1 MKIICFFVVSLF
13 LMGLPVSGASEN
25 LISSNTECKVIA
37 LYNPV
42 LPGSTPVGYYVG
54 VNDSFIPGFCLFY
67 MTEKHLNNKGISNI
81 PLEIESLKG
90 KKIEGEA
97 AAADE
102 LAQVLSNAGVYADV
116 TLLTTEEYSLAV
128 AVGDLNFASHTLV
141 EGDKAEFFFFMSGE
155 TEGY

>member
-1 MKIICFFVVSLF
+1 MKRIFFFIICLF
-13 LMGLPVSGASEN
+13 LTGYPVAAISES
-25 LISSNTECKVIA
+25 LISSNTECKLME

-42 LPGSTPVGYYVG
+42 LSDSAPVGYYVG

-67 MTEKHLNNKGISNI
+67 MAEKYLNNKGILNI

-155 TEGY
+155 AEGY